1 MAHPAKPDDHAH
13 LRSIINR
20 LNSDSWSGWYGGDIP
35 YVEGE
40 DIDEMLDELDRRAQD
55 RLEEFEERQSF
66 TPPSKE
72 RREAK
77 ERKCHRIQTGKT
89 SVW

>member
-1 MAHPAKPDDHAH
+1 MDHPAKPDDHAH

-55 RLEEFEERQSF
+55 RLEEYQEREEF
-66 TPPSKE
+66 TQPSRK
-72 RREAK
+72 RREARQK
-77 ERKCHRIQTGKT
+77 AEYRIERGETT
-89 SVW
+89 W